1 MYARNPSILVTIEIV
16 VMTRMLTNMNKNI
29 RLNQTTVDLQNIRT
43 GEQCA
48 ACLDDKFKI
57 RQVNRLHMG
66 RRAGASQLTL
76 QAAP

>member
-1 MYARNPSILVTIEIV
+1 
-16 VMTRMLTNMNKNI
+16 MNKNI

-66 RRAGASQLTL
+66 RRAGARELTL